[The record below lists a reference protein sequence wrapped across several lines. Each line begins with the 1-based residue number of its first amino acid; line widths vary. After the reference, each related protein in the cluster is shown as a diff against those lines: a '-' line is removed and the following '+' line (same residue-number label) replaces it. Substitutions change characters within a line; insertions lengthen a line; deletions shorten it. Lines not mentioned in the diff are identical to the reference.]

1 MFKPSERMTV
11 EGEGSEVLLNIV
23 DGRAGD
29 EHAQTLVDEVDFINP
44 FASSDQF
51 NSRVNVRPCPG
62 QKHLFTLDFTTSHY
76 AFTCAR
82 SRTTRSLDH
91 FYQLNAILK
100 VALSITIKLILF

>member
-1 MFKPSERMTV
+1 MTV
-11 EGEGSEVLLNIV
+11 EGEGAEVLLNIV
-23 DGRAGD
+23 DGRTGAEPAQPPAD
-29 EHAQTLVDEVDFINP
+29 EADFINP
-44 FASSDQF
+44 FASSDQH

-62 QKHLFTLDFTTSHY
+62 RKHLFTVDFTTSHY

-100 VALSITIKLILF
+100 VVLSTNLLILIFNNYN

>member
-1 MFKPSERMTV
+1 MTV
-11 EGEGSEVLLNIV
+11 EGEGAEVLLNIV
-23 DGRAGD
+23 DGRTGD
-29 EHAQTLVDEVDFINP
+29 EPAQPPVDEADFINP
-44 FASSDQF
+44 FASSDQH

-62 QKHLFTLDFTTSHY
+62 QKHLFTVDFTTSHY

-100 VALSITIKLILF
+100 VV